1 MLVLQRIGA
10 ASKRVFRLLADRPQ
24 PPSATSHGFAMKLT
38 SMSIRPLRR
47 LGCSWL
53 LGALLLL
60 VQAGAGHTQ
69 TIALTF
75 DDGFDVAS
83 SGPRAVADNT
93 AMLAALK
100 RHRARAMLFPSGM
113 ALANP
118 ENLALVRA
126 WGEAGHAVGNHT
138 YSHGYL
144 SKSDTAHYFA
154 DVERAQ
160 ALLQALPG
168 WCPRLRFPYL
178 DEGGSPA
185 QHDQAMR
192 WLAQHG
198 YGVASAT
205 ISMPDWEFAQRYLDM
220 LRTGSQ
226 AEAAAFRQDY
236 VERILAEAQ
245 AQETH
250 WVQELKRSP
259 AHVLLLHANHLNA
272 AILPELLHGLESRG
286 WTIIDPASAFQDPI
300 YQRGYT
306 GESKDEKKLLA
317 LPVPSCH

>member
-1 MLVLQRIGA
+1 MTF
-10 ASKRVFRLLADRPQ
+10 ASTP
-24 PPSATSHGFAMKLT
+24 
-38 SMSIRPLRR
+38 IRPLHR

-53 LGALLLL
+53 LCALLLL
-60 VQAGAGHTQ
+60 VSAGVGHAQ

-83 SGPRAVADNT
+83 GGPQAAADNT

-100 RHRARAMLFPSGM
+100 RHRVRSMLFPSGV

-126 WGEAGHAVGNHT
+126 WGEAGHAIGNHT

-144 SKSDTAHYFA
+144 SKSDTAQYFS
-154 DVERAQ
+154 DVGRAQ
-160 ALLQALPG
+160 AILEALPG

-178 DEGGSPA
+178 DEGGNPA
-185 QHDQAMR
+185 QHDLAMR

-205 ISMPDWEFAQRYLDM
+205 VSVPDWEYAQRYLDM
-220 LRTGSQ
+220 QQASSQ
-226 AEAAAFRQDY
+226 ADAAAFRRDY
-236 VERILAEAQ
+236 IQRILAEAK
-245 AQETH
+245 AQETR

-272 AILPELLHGLESRG
+272 AILPELLNSLKSQG
-286 WTIIDPASAFQDPI
+286 WTIVDAASAFQDPI

-306 GESKDEKKLLA
+306 DESGNEKKLLA
-317 LPVPSCH
+317 LPVPACH

>member
-1 MLVLQRIGA
+1 MIF
-10 ASKRVFRLLADRPQ
+10 ASTL
-24 PPSATSHGFAMKLT
+24 
-38 SMSIRPLRR
+38 IRPLRR

-53 LGALLLL
+53 LGALLFL
-60 VQAGAGHTQ
+60 VQAGAGHAQ

-83 SGPRAVADNT
+83 GGPQAVADNT

-100 RHRARAMLFPSGM
+100 RHRVRAMLFPSGV

-144 SKSDTAHYFA
+144 SKSDTAQYFA
-154 DVERAQ
+154 DVVRAQ
-160 ALLQALPG
+160 TILQALPG

-178 DEGGSPA
+178 DEGSSPA
-185 QHDQAMR
+185 QHDQAMQ

-198 YGVASAT
+198 YGVAAAT

-220 LRTGSQ
+220 LPASSQ

-236 VERILAEAQ
+236 VQRILAEAQ
-245 AQETH
+245 AQEAH

-272 AILPELLHGLESRG
+272 AILPELLSGLASRG

-306 GESKDEKKLLA
+306 GDSKDEKKLHA

>member
-1 MLVLQRIGA
+1 MLLLQRTGA
-10 ASKRVFRLLADRPQ
+10 PFKRVFCHLDESSHRRPQ
-24 PPSATSHGFAMKLT
+24 PGHASAMKFT
-38 SMSIRPLRR
+38 STPVRLLRR
-47 LGCSWL
+47 LECSWL
-53 LGALLLL
+53 LGALLCL
-60 VQAGAGHTQ
+60 VFAGTGHAQ

-83 SGPRAVADNT
+83 AGPQAVADNT

-100 RHRARAMLFPSGM
+100 RHRVRAMLFPSGV

-126 WGEAGHAVGNHT
+126 WGEAGHAIGNHT
-138 YSHGYL
+138 YSHGFL
-144 SKSDTAHYFA
+144 SKSDTAQYFA
-154 DVERAQ
+154 DVGRAQ
-160 ALLQALPG
+160 AILQALPG

-192 WLAQHG
+192 WLARHG

-205 ISMPDWEFAQRYLDM
+205 ISLPDWEFAQRYLDM
-220 LRTGSQ
+220 LQASSQ

-236 VERILAEAQ
+236 VRRILAEAE
-245 AQETH
+245 AQEAH
-250 WVQELKRSP
+250 WVQELKRRP

-272 AILPELLHGLESRG
+272 AILPELLDSLESQG
-286 WTIIDPASAFQDPI
+286 WTIIDPANAFQDPI

-306 GESKDEKKLLA
+306 GESGSEKELHA